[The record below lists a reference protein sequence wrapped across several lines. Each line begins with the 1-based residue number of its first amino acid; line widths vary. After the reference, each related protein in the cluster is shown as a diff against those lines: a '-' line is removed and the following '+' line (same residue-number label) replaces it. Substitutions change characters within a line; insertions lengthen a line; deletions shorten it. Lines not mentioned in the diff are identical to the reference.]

1 MQKTIRTKKP
11 WLFIALCSMPAFL
24 LMAYFILWP
33 AVQVLYL
40 SFTNASVLTIKEG
53 ADFVGMK
60 NFTTMFG
67 DRRFIEAFQNTLRLL
82 VVAPIVTIAIS
93 LLLAF
98 MVTQS
103 KLKERGVYRTV
114 FFFPSIVSMTIIGI
128 VWSFIFHPRMGVLNK
143 ILVWIGLEKF
153 DSFPWTADP
162 DTAIWTIA
170 IAFIWQSAGYFMV
183 MHIAAIDSISSEV
196 YEAATIDGAG
206 PVQKLFSITL
216 PLIKNIV
223 SITYIF
229 ALSGILDSSF
239 ALSMVMT
246 PRERADVLLTYIYTQ
261 GYTNSQ
267 YGYSMAITAFTLV
280 IAVGLSFFSRFVT
293 NRKEG

>member
-170 IAFIWQSAGYFMV
+170 IAFIWQSAG
-183 MHIAAIDSISSEV
+183 
-196 YEAATIDGAG
+196 
-206 PVQKLFSITL
+206 
-216 PLIKNIV
+216 
-223 SITYIF
+223 
-229 ALSGILDSSF
+229 
-239 ALSMVMT
+239 
-246 PRERADVLLTYIYTQ
+246 
-261 GYTNSQ
+261 
-267 YGYSMAITAFTLV
+267 
-280 IAVGLSFFSRFVT
+280 
-293 NRKEG
+293 